1 MYHHKYY
8 MNDYERVLN
17 ENFRR
22 RSRLKKELLVYY
34 EKQNNQPLSYTQVTP
49 FKHAYIINISNIQ
62 NKIHILNFLLEIK
75 KNRFLN
81 VEMKIPSDYPFKC
94 PSEILIN
101 GFDYKY
107 LLNFNPIYLKIL
119 GYSDTICLCCQSLC
133 CKNNWSVHNNITHV
147 LKEIYTN
154 LNNKLRI
161 RDIKM
166 CRYLVEKKFG
176 HYLPIEEFL

>member
-1 MYHHKYY
+1 
-8 MNDYERVLN
+8 MNEYERVLN
-17 ENFRR
+17 ENLIHNT
-22 RSRLKKELLVYY
+22 RLKKEVLVYY
-34 EKQNNQPLSYTQVTP
+34 EKQNRQNLSYTQVP
-49 FKHAYIINISNIQ
+49 PLQQAYITDISNIQ
-62 NKIHILNFLLEIK
+62 HKIYILNFLLEIK
-75 KNRFLN
+75 KNRFLK
-81 VEMKIPSDYPFKC
+81 VEMKIPKEYPFKC

-107 LLNFNPIYLKIL
+107 LLNFNPIYLKRL
-119 GYSDTICLCCQSLC
+119 GYSDTKCLCCQSLY
-133 CKNNWSVHNNITHV
+133 CKNNWSVSNNITHV